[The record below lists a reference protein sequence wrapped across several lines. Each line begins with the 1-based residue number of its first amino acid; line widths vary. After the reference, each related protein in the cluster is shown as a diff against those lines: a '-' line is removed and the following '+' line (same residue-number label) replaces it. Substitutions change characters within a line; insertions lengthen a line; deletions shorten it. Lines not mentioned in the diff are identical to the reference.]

1 MSHISRFLVIFLAVF
16 LFLSGAASAQWV
28 YLGRKA
34 IGKVKQFTSEPAGS
48 QESQSADQSQ
58 KTPQPGYDVAT
69 VLLKAPADKVY
80 KTAVTVLQANKD
92 IRISKKDDKALSI
105 EFVDGTLAVGM
116 QISPV
121 SEKVSQ
127 LLAVSTTSGKQGTSI
142 VLTGIMRVCKEMGVQ
157 CQSADKQPTGQ

>member
-1 MSHISRFLVIFLAVF
+1 MSHISRFLVIFLALF

-48 QESQSADQSQ
+48 QESQPADQSQ

-69 VLLKAPADKVY
+69 VLLKAPADRVY
-80 KTAVTVLQANKD
+80 KTAINVLQANKDIKD

-105 EFVDGTLAVGM
+105 EFVDGSLAVGM

-142 VLTGIMRVCKEMGVQ
+142 VLNGIMRVCKEMGVQ
-157 CQSADKQPTGQ
+157 CQSADK